1 MLNNHGKIYLFSYK
15 DVNTLL
21 STGQKKAVQKLA
33 RQAYYTH
40 NKNTLAHTLCTKD
53 KREKCRG
60 KKLCPHCAQRLA
72 ASKHNEHGMHLE
84 GNDF

>member
-1 MLNNHGKIYLFSYK
+1 MEKYIFFNYK

-40 NKNTLAHTLCTKD
+40 NKNKIHWHILCAQRIKG
-53 KREKCRG
+53 KNVGG
-60 KKLCPHCAQRLA
+60 KKLSTLCSEAGSQQA
-72 ASKHNEHGMHLE
+72 
-84 GNDF
+84 